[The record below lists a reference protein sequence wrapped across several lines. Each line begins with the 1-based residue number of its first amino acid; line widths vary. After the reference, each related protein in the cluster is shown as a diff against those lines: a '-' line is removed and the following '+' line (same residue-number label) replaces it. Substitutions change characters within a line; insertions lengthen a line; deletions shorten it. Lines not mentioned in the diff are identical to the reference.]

1 MDFRRSRRQT
11 GLDSL
16 EVHQALSIRKEKER
30 ENIMEDSKLENVLRK
45 AAIALGG
52 IILVASIY
60 LSYDGFDQQVGV
72 PNEGIASAVANDGYT
87 PVAVAIG
94 YALAITCTLLQFM
107 VASKNENLNSTIRWL
122 GVGAYAYSI
131 GTNFLGL
138 TNLLDMKA
146 VMASISAV
154 FMDVA
159 PEQMIAWGLGEAVM
173 HDLFGN
179 FGKFAT
185 SPVGGKGRRKEDN
198 RDGRDNKGGGGGE
211 RKHIPFPAS
220 LPRGQQPTH
229 MSGPKPNGGTGPM
242 APINRENRGN
252 SDKFRR

>member
-1 MDFRRSRRQT
+1 
-11 GLDSL
+11 
-16 EVHQALSIRKEKER
+16 
-30 ENIMEDSKLENVLRK
+30 MEDSKLENVLRK

-185 SPVGGKGRRKEDN
+185 SPVSGK
-198 RDGRDNKGGGGGE
+198 KGHQQQPSQ
-211 RKHIPFPAS
+211 KQPQQSHTSYPAS
-220 LPRGQQPTH
+220 LPRGQSPAQ
-229 MSGPKPNGGTGPM
+229 MGGQKPNGGTGPM

>member
-1 MDFRRSRRQT
+1 
-11 GLDSL
+11 
-16 EVHQALSIRKEKER
+16 
-30 ENIMEDSKLENVLRK
+30 MEDSKLENILRK
-45 AAIALGG
+45 GAIGLG
-52 IILVASIY
+52 IILLVASIY

-72 PNEGIASAVANDGYT
+72 TNEGLTPVAVANDGYT

-122 GVGAYAYSI
+122 GLGAYAYSI

-138 TNLLDMKA
+138 TNLLEMKS
-146 VMASISAV
+146 VMAGISAV

-185 SPVGGKGRRKEDN
+185 APIGKSS
-198 RDGRDNKGGGGGE
+198 KGNNHQQSQQ
-211 RKHIPFPAS
+211 KPQQHNQPKPQS
-220 LPRGQQPTH
+220 QQPFVINKH
-229 MSGPKPNGGTGPM
+229 REPRDERLAHLQRQHHASDNGKNSNTQPQ
-242 APINRENRGN
+242 NRQ
-252 SDKFRR
+252 